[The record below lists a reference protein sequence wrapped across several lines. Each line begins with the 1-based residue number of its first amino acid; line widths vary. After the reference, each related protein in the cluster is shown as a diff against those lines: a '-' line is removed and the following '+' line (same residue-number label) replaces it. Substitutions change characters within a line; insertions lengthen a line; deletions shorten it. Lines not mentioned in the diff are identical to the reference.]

1 MEQIQ
6 TEKMVSWLTQ
16 RWWLILL
23 VIVLGVAPVGLSEFY
38 LTVLCEALVMS
49 MLALSFNL
57 LFGYMGQLSF
67 GQAAFYGLGGY
78 AVALLMTKAQFNFWL
93 SLVAGVLLAALV
105 GAIVGYFCVRLRGI
119 YFSVLTL
126 AFGQLIFFIVFK
138 WHNFTGGDDGIQG
151 VFPPEYLKSPIT
163 YYYFLL
169 AVFLVSTYG
178 LWRLVN
184 SPFGQIVK
192 GMRENDTRTEFLGI
206 NLARY
211 QLIAFVFAAALAGL
225 AGAIWVPFYR
235 SVAPSYL
242 TWIKSGEPVMAAIL
256 GGPSL
261 FFGPVLGMFI
271 MTFFHAWV
279 LGFTVYWPV
288 VMGALILLIIFFLP
302 GGILGY
308 IQEKVKAR
316 KENAQRPRG

>member
-6 TEKMVSWLTQ
+6 TEKVVSWLTQ

-23 VIVLGVAPVGLSEFY
+23 VIVLGVAPVGFSEFY

-225 AGAIWVPFYR
+225 AGAVWVPFYR

-271 MTFFHAWV
+271 MTFFHTWV

-288 VMGALILLIIFFLP
+288 VMGAMILLIIFFLP

-308 IQEKVKAR
+308 IQEKVKER
-316 KENAQRPRG
+316 KENAQRS

>member
-1 MEQIQ
+1 
-6 TEKMVSWLTQ
+6 MVKKS
-16 RWWLILL
+16 WWLALL
-23 VIVLGVAPVGLSEFY
+23 VIAFFIAPLFVTEFY

-78 AVALLMTKAQFNFWL
+78 AVAMLMTKVHFNFWL
-93 SLVAGVLLAALV
+93 SIVAGVLVASIIGL
-105 GAIVGYFCVRLRGI
+105 IVGFFCVRLRGI
-119 YFSVLTL
+119 YFAVLTL

-151 VFPPEYLKSPIT
+151 VFPPEFLKSPMN

-169 AVFLVSTYG
+169 IVFLLSALL
-178 LWRLVN
+178 LWKIIH
-184 SPFGQIVK
+184 SPFGQTIVS
-192 GMRENDTRTEFLGI
+192 MRENSERTEFLGI
-206 NLARY
+206 NIAKY
-211 QLIAFVFAAALAGL
+211 QLITFVIAAAIAGL

-261 FFGPVLGMFI
+261 FYGPILGMFI
-271 MTFFHAWV
+271 MTFFHSWV
-279 LGFTVYWPV
+279 LGFTIYWPV
-288 VMGALILLIIFFLP
+288 VMGILILIIIFFLP
-302 GGILGY
+302 GGILGF
-308 IQEKVKAR
+308 IQEKV
-316 KENAQRPRG
+316 NQRRERLNQLVEK